1 MPISSAS
8 QRMRHKARRGGP
20 WRLAAATLA
29 ALVYPAI
36 ALQTPANANPPV
48 PQGSWKVDAAV
59 EKADSLVGTDEGG
72 EYGCGALVA
81 SAYGVRGIGYNTA
94 LEFRNAL
101 DRQGK
106 IHLDSDF
113 PKGAL
118 VFSESRWSVIDGR
131 QYGHVDIARGDGT
144 FVSGGL
150 LPSVHGLAGAGHH
163 VQLLSSWNPAHEA
176 TYLGWADAPW

>member
-1 MPISSAS
+1 MPISSVS
-8 QRMRHKARRGGP
+8 QRMRLMARRCSP
-20 WRLAAATLA
+20 RLAAAMAA
-29 ALVYPAI
+29 ALVYPAMVLS
-36 ALQTPANANPPV
+36 ASANANPPV
-48 PQGSWKVDAAV
+48 PQESSKADAAV

-72 EYGCGALVA
+72 DFGCGALVTT
-81 SAYGVRGIGYNTA
+81 AYGVRGIGYNTA

-106 IHLDSDF
+106 IHMDKDF

-118 VFSESRWSVIDGR
+118 VFSQSQWSVINGQ

-150 LPSVHGLAGAGHH
+150 LPSVHGLAGAGHN
-163 VQLLSSWNPAHEA
+163 VQLLSSWNPARDA